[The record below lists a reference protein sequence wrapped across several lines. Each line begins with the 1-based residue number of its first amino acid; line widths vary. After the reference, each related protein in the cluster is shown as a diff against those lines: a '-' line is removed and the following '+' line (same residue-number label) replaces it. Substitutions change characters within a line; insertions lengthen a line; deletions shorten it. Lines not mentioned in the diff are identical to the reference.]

1 MEENTRKLLRNFAI
15 ELVLYAILVVAYF
28 LIVLRVLGGPLFEL
42 YDERPVIYAGL
53 ALLLILA
60 QGVALEYVTSLLI
73 RMLGLERLE

>member
-15 ELVLYAILVVAYF
+15 ELVLYAVLVVVYF
-28 LIVLRVLGGPLFEL
+28 LVVLRVLGEPLFDL
-42 YDERPVIYAGL
+42 YHNRPVLYAAA